1 MLTPFQDFCTPVM
14 IVPQVYV
21 YDSEELA
28 FQMEGDQKREVL
40 GLLELCLIISLRVM
54 GTAGTALIQR
64 HYLAVN
70 FQDKFDQAMVSTF
83 DSLQSFQL

>member
-1 MLTPFQDFCTPVM
+1 M

-21 YDSEELA
+21 YDPEELA
-28 FQMEGDQKREVL
+28 LQVGGERKREVL
-40 GLLELCLIISLRVM
+40 GLLGLSLIISLRVM
-54 GTAGTALIQR
+54 GTTGTAPIQR
-64 HYLAVN
+64 HYLAVD